1 MAKANVPVEFS
12 PVDSRKVESA
22 LARIQ
27 SQAKGVNFGKG
38 AESIN
43 KLSRPL
49 GKITGQASEF
59 QKSLEASNARVLA
72 FGASVAVINKLSEAF
87 GALVNNTVKVEA
99 AFAKIN
105 TILGGTQKQ
114 IEEFGNGIFKVA
126 QRTATSFDQV
136 AEGALELARQG
147 LSVSESL
154 SRVETSL
161 KLVRVAG
168 IDSKEAV
175 AGLTAAIKG
184 FEGAGLTVAAIGD
197 KLAEV
202 DTKFAVSTEDLIN
215 GLERASASARVAGVS
230 LDELLAVVTTVQER
244 TQRGGAVIGNAFK
257 TIFARLGRTDTLKT
271 LEDLGINVLDTSGNV
286 RNAIPLFQELATELN
301 KLGLRSVEA
310 GEVIQK
316 VAGVR
321 QRDILISLVEDLNS
335 SQSQFAKALNISAT
349 AAGSLD
355 SKNAKLNDTLEALIN
370 NLTVGGQKL
379 ASVIGELGF
388 TEGAKDLLKL
398 FGNIVNSITDI
409 LQGESIGSKF
419 AQGLIKGIG
428 ATLTPGIA
436 LVGAIFIKL
445 FVDLAKFGVTSLKQI
460 LGINKAAQAQ
470 NALQQSVLQTLLQN
484 EAIQKEIL
492 ALEGN
497 KVAQEQLLLKIYNQQ
512 AAALARVQKAAAS
525 VTPGLFGAGLRGG
538 ERGVTRRAAGGY
550 VAAEARDVSRGV
562 GGAPSSSK
570 VVSIPNF
577 AFGGG
582 KHGTMVANTSEYYVP
597 NYKGGGDAIF
607 NRDMVRSMGLPSGA
621 KKLNAAGGYVP
632 NFNKNIYIS
641 RGTST
646 QQLQAKAKQGD
657 KDAQEALAI
666 RAGRGGNAFNAE
678 SKGVVMLVPQT
689 TVRGTSLD
697 TVFKKPK
704 VGKKGTY
711 NSFIGKAFGID
722 PNLSKD
728 SKFANLVGIDGQLE
742 SAMADSINTIIGKV
756 YPSIKTSP
764 TPPIS
769 AKAAKQKFLQ
779 EGGAGAFGSFRGAM
793 FEAIIEMIVGG
804 SRGDNAG
811 TLDVAF
817 NSANTTALNEI
828 FGLPRKYSFGD
839 YKNSVLSKGKFIDQA
854 IANRGAGGYIPNFF
868 GGALEEAISRENK
881 AGVPLNQ
888 IRVNQSGKLRNAQNP
903 KGLAVTNTRD
913 EPTGAIPNF
922 QKGDNSGGL
931 GGGIAGI
938 FIVQALGGMVQSFV
952 DAESAIG
959 KLVRALTTAATAF
972 ASISLIAPSI
982 TKASKSLTVFGNALR
997 RRAARDFLAGGA
1009 KASAGTVAK
1018 SVAGRAVGLGG
1029 RALGMLGPVGMI
1041 ASIAVPLIAELS
1053 KTKTGFEELNQAMKN
1068 IDLSG
1073 LQLGTAEDVSAFMK
1087 ALNQDL
1093 GDQAQQQKSAEELGA
1108 RPGQTLNQRINE
1120 LVNGLEGVPKSMKGE
1135 GEQGEFLRKTVGFL
1149 GAEDT
1154 QKLLNQALITPEQAA
1169 SKKVEQSAAK
1179 EGFGA
1184 FLNNLFGGPDAEA
1197 IEKRLEEEAQI
1208 DPAILFDPEAFKK
1221 LVRDFAKSSKKVKE
1235 ATKSADQLA
1244 VEEDPTKRISRL
1256 SDRLKV
1262 ASARGASAR
1271 FTSDKFTQSSELQ
1284 LKLAGSLSQL
1294 DRQRLEAQSAI
1305 LQFELK
1311 KTEQLREQGVQLGTQ
1326 VATLIKGKAVNK
1338 EQEEAIISAVEK
1350 GAEYSEILQLIND
1363 LKEGG
1368 VNLNETETKLLQDT
1382 LDSFEAKETSLNAQ
1396 LDLEKDILDI
1406 RKKQAELSPLDAAN
1420 QRRREDLKDLEQ
1432 NVPARLADN
1441 LENSIGNA
1449 MNSLAD
1455 GTYDSLGDV
1464 FLNIA
1469 LDFGRALQEEISSA
1483 VAKNLVQSFT
1493 SSGAG
1498 QSIFKGI
1505 GSIFSTGG
1513 TGGGSRII
1521 APNASGGLVTGGTG
1535 VMDDIPAKLTGGE
1548 YVIKKSAVQ
1557 KYGPDFLDRL
1567 NSGAIQGMQY
1577 GGTLATQGADNVR
1590 TGRFFDDT
1598 AGYMAGGARS
1608 RAYLEEAKKRDFFVP
1623 GQRGFGDI
1631 VGKENL
1637 LAFSQQRVTSG
1648 STDVISNRVGGAS
1661 INLEDQSAR
1670 LTAFGRRRESPAK
1683 RALEDAQAQAFDL
1696 YGQSVAEEQRVVQ
1709 ENRDAKTARR
1719 KAFQQA
1725 VVGAFVNATM
1735 AGVSAGINNV
1745 DQGGS
1750 FFGTGSTES
1759 LKLGEYGISDMG
1771 VGPLKPGASI
1781 ANIPGATGRVKTGS
1795 FLGFDQFKIAPTDF
1809 GASLLDRSGGAVGG
1823 GGSMFNAS
1831 SYLNYAPPYQNT
1843 QRRSNGGLMS
1853 GGGSSANALLMDGE
1867 YVMGSES
1874 ASSLGRDTLDSI
1886 NSMNFANGGPVGG
1899 STMGS
1904 SSGAD
1909 VGTLNI
1915 EINIEKDG
1923 NASASASGSGE
1934 QDPEKAKEF
1943 SKKIKDVVLNVINE
1957 EKRVSGSLF
1966 TRNK

>member
-184 FEGAGLTVAAIGD
+184 FEGAGLTVASIGD

-445 FVDLAKFGVTSLKQI
+445 FVDLAKFGATSLKQI

-492 ALEGN
+492 SLEGN

-538 ERGVTRRAAGGY
+538 ERGVTKRAAGGY

-582 KHGTMVANTSEYYVP
+582 KNGTMVANTSEYYVP

-621 KKLNAAGGYVP
+621 KKLNAAGGFIP

-646 QQLQAKAKQGD
+646 AQLQAKAEKGD
-657 KDAQEALAI
+657 KQAEEALAI
-666 RAGRGGNAFNAE
+666 RSGRGGNAFNAE
-678 SKGVVMLVPQT
+678 SKGIVMLVPQT
-689 TVRGTSLD
+689 KVRGTSLD

-722 PNLSKD
+722 PTLSKD
-728 SKFANLVGIDGQLE
+728 SKFANLVGIDGELE
-742 SAMADSINTIIGKV
+742 EAMAKAINRIIGNV

-769 AKAAKQKFLQ
+769 PKAAKEKFLQ

-804 SRGDNAG
+804 SRADNPG

-817 NSANTTALNEI
+817 NSANTAALNEI

-922 QKGDNSGGL
+922 QQGSGGGNI

-938 FIVQALGGMVQSFV
+938 FVVQALGGMVQSFV

-959 KLVRALTTAATAF
+959 KLVSALTTAATAF

-982 TKASKSLTVFGNALR
+982 TNASKSLTVFGNALR

-1029 RALGMLGPVGMI
+1029 RALGVLGGPAGLAI
-1041 ASIAVPLIAELS
+1041 TSIAIPLIAELA
-1053 KTKTGFEELNQAMKN
+1053 KTKTGFEELNNSLGQ
-1068 IDLSG
+1068 IDLTA
-1073 LQLGTAEDVSAFMK
+1073 LQ
-1087 ALNQDL
+1087 
-1093 GDQAQQQKSAEELGA
+1093 
-1108 RPGQTLNQRINE
+1108 
-1120 LVNGLEGVPKSMKGE
+1120 KGE
-1135 GEQGEFLRKTVGFL
+1135 GITSFVSALEAEQSRLAELEKAKETLGGKKGDSLEDVLSNQVKNLENVPTGFFGGVQDKETMISALAALGSTEAVQEVINKSLKTETVG
-1149 GAEDT
+1149 GRRKAEVERLDLALFIT
-1154 QKLLNQALITPEQAA
+1154 NLLEATKAT
-1169 SKKVEQSAAK
+1169 KK
-1179 EGFGA
+1179 
-1184 FLNNLFGGPDAEA
+1184 
-1197 IEKRLEEEAQI
+1197 
-1208 DPAILFDPEAFKK
+1208 
-1221 LVRDFAKSSKKVKE
+1221 FAE

-1244 VEEDPTKRISRL
+1244 AEEDPTKRISRL

-1420 QRRREDLKDLEQ
+1420 QRRRDDLKDLEQ

-1637 LAFSQQRVTSG
+1637 LAFSQQKFTSG
-1648 STDVISNRVGGAS
+1648 ATDVISNRVGGAS
-1661 INLEDQSAR
+1661 INLEDQSMR

-1683 RALEDAQAQAFDL
+1683 RALQDAQAQAYDL
-1696 YGQSVAEEQRVVQ
+1696 YQRSVAEEQRVVQ

-1735 AGVSAGINNV
+1735 AGVSAGISNV
-1745 DQGGS
+1745 QQDLS
-1750 FFGTGSTES
+1750 FFGAAPTEN
-1759 LKLGEYGISDMG
+1759 LKLGEFGISDMG

-1781 ANIPGATGRVKTGS
+1781 ANIPGATGQVKTGS
-1795 FLGFDQFKIAPTDF
+1795 FLGFDQFGIAPTEF
-1809 GASLLDRSGGAVGG
+1809 GAGLLDKSGGRIAGG
-1823 GGSMFNAS
+1823 GGMFNAS
-1831 SYLNYAPPYQNT
+1831 SYVNYAPPYQNT

-1934 QDPEKAKEF
+1934 ENPEKAKEF